1 MHSYTSSG
9 EGPFSLKPLSEPI
22 QICLHPLGGGQGG
35 SQGGGQGGS
44 QGGEAEAEGAHALQ
58 LSIDPLVRMREL
70 QLHLLRTSS
79 VNDTAYEAFGARL
92 LGCVVDE
99 RPLGGAPDAPLRRA
113 TVTAMRTATPLRL
126 TLHTLRYEAA
136 AGAAAGE
143 AAGAGEDKG
152 GEDKGGEDKG
162 GEDKGGED
170 KGGEDKGG
178 EEAEVALAWLGLGLG
193 FASPLPLPL
202 PYPSP

>member
-35 SQGGGQGGS
+35 SQGGS

-136 AGAAAGE
+136 AGE
-143 AAGAGEDKG
+143 AAGA
-152 GEDKGGEDKG
+152 
-162 GEDKGGED
+162 GED

-202 PYPSP
+202 PLPLPYPSP